1 MKKLLLLSILA
12 LLLTVVSWSYDY
24 KFEMS
29 EKYINGYIDTQKAA
43 LKESGLHN
51 FELILSGERTME
63 IEANYGGLRI
73 PIKIKM
79 TLDTVQ
85 PNRFR
90 LYVTKFKVLGFLP
103 MSRKMIAESIRD
115 AIITNPSL
123 KKCINIRIFELNT
136 NSDEDLGVDITFVK
150 SPVDVLEDLV
160 ISNLVVKKDMIS
172 LWGNVT
178 VVLE

>member
-1 MKKLLLLSILA
+1 
-12 LLLTVVSWSYDY
+12 
-24 KFEMS
+24 
-29 EKYINGYIDTQKAA
+29 
-43 LKESGLHN
+43 
-51 FELILSGERTME
+51 
-63 IEANYGGLRI
+63 
-73 PIKIKM
+73 M